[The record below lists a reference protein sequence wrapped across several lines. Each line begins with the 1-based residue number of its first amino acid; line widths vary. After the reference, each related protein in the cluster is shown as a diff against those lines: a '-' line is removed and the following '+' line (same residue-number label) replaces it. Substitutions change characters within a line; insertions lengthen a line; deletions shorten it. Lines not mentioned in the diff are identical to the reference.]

1 MTKPRTPSSTA
12 SKANVV
18 RAQPT
23 TRQQS
28 STEESRLRPTA
39 VDTII
44 AALAPG
50 LIIGMIC
57 CLVFFLIIVVCRGD
71 FTVRLMYIL
80 GLYTFA
86 SVLVARIAI
95 EQSRA
100 ISMAYTSALGVAT
113 LLVALQFV
121 AFSGAL
127 SLFAFPILVGFLILI
142 GFLADRITFDCT
154 LIDESDDSSGVGLL
168 QSLGVVKNPQA
179 SPTATHHKPRHNP
192 GVWVLYFSLLAIPL
206 FGLGQL
212 TIPASE
218 PDSLRSA
225 YWFLFGYLFFSMC
238 VLVLTS
244 YLGLRRY
251 LRQRKVE
258 TPIQLNAIWMF
269 GGFVGVLAVLL
280 IVGLLPLPSGSQ
292 GVFDLPIRFEATTK
306 IQSSRFGWGSEGK
319 KESTSNAKKITQED
333 PESKSDSTSTTSEN
347 SKSKEKGSSDKNKKN
362 TSAEKSQKSSQK
374 NEKSETATS
383 SNKKSTSKVEKP
395 SDSKVNDN
403 DTAKEPSGK
412 EAAEKKDN
420 ELKNDIRKEDKS
432 ESNRRQTK
440 SEQAST
446 TWSIS
451 LAGGLSNLLRWIV
464 SALLVMVVIYLVMH
478 YRAELRLAIQSL
490 GDWWRGLFGNA
501 DEEPKVDE
509 IETSSQPLLLAALK
523 PFSDFANPF
532 ASRGQGWNAG
542 KIVRHTFDAIE
553 VWGRERQLVRSS
565 QETPEEFLRRLAAQY
580 PEQSESMQR
589 LTQLYN
595 RLAYAQSTI
604 DANEARRLSTLW
616 SWLKT
621 NR

>member
-1 MTKPRTPSSTA
+1 MTKPITPSSTA
-12 SKANVV
+12 RSVNAT
-18 RAQPT
+18 PSHS

-57 CLVFFLIIVVCRGD
+57 CLVFFLIIVVCRGE
-71 FTVRLMYIL
+71 FAVRLMYIL

-100 ISMAYTSALGVAT
+100 ISMAYTSVLGVAT
-113 LLVALQFV
+113 LLVAMQFV

-154 LIDESDDSSGVGLL
+154 LIDDSDDSSGVGLL
-168 QSLGVVKNPQA
+168 QSLGVVKNPQS
-179 SPTATHHKPRHNP
+179 SPTATDHKPRHNP

-218 PDSLRSA
+218 PESLRSA

-258 TPIQLNAIWMF
+258 APIQLNAIWMF
-269 GGFVGVLAVLL
+269 GGFAGVLAVLL
-280 IVGLLPLPSGSQ
+280 VVGLLPLPSGSQ
-292 GVFDLPIRFEATTK
+292 GIFDLPIRFETTTK

-347 SKSKEKGSSDKNKKN
+347 SKSKEKGSSNKNEKK
-362 TSAEKSQKSSQK
+362 TSAEKSQKSSQT
-374 NEKSETATS
+374 NEKSENATPS
-383 SNKKSTSKVEKP
+383 DAKSESKVEKP
-395 SDSKVNDN
+395 SNTKVNDN
-403 DTAKEPSGK
+403 DAAK
-412 EAAEKKDN
+412 
-420 ELKNDIRKEDKS
+420 
-432 ESNRRQTK
+432 
-440 SEQAST
+440 T
-446 TWSIS
+446 TWSVS

-464 SALLVMVVIYLVMH
+464 SALLVMVVIYLAMH
-478 YRAELRLAIQSL
+478 YRAELRLALQSL
-490 GDWWRGLFGNA
+490 GNWWRGLFGNA
-501 DEEPKVDE
+501 DEESKLDE
-509 IETSSQPLLLAALK
+509 IETSSHPLNLAALK

-532 ASRGQGWNAG
+532 TSRGQGWHAG

-553 VWGRERQLVRSS
+553 VWGRERQLVRSG

-580 PEQSESMQR
+580 PEQTESMLR

-595 RLAYAQSTI
+595 RLAYAQSAI
-604 DANEARRLSTLW
+604 DANEVRRLSTLW
-616 SWLKT
+616 SWLTK